1 MLQEGNRI
9 AYIDL
14 AKGFC
19 IVLVVLFHAKGV
31 FNVHDVSDAFLASF
45 RLPLY
50 FFLSGLFFKE
60 YGGFS
65 RFFIKKV
72 NRLLAPF
79 FFFYICFSVCLPN
92 LLHAV
97 FGVHFDTVVG
107 WPSLWAFLWPGQY
120 PNIPIWF
127 LWCLFLMNILFW
139 VIYTLSNRYSNQWSI
154 GVLVLLCVVCGFIG
168 SWLMDSQPTD
178 YGNVFKALQSM
189 PFFCFGYLL
198 KHYNGL
204 QRIQVM
210 SRLSVLFSTLI
221 FLGLT
226 LFFTFYYP
234 LYFTT
239 GITGTLFILLLA
251 RFFGRLPF
259 FSYVGRYSIMLLL
272 THGLLIRVLTP
283 LCFRLSEKTGPEIAV
298 LLLFLIVLMSYYL
311 LIPLMRRFLPYVTAQ
326 KPLFR
331 E

>member
-1 MLQEGNRI
+1 MMLQEDNRI

-19 IVLVVLFHAKGV
+19 IVLVVLFHTKGV
-31 FNVHDVSDAFLASF
+31 LDVHYASDAFLASF

-50 FFLSGLFFKE
+50 FFLSGLFFKD

-65 RFFIKKV
+65 RFFIKKI
-72 NRLLAPF
+72 NRLLVPF
-79 FFFYICFSVCLPN
+79 FCFYLCFSVCLPN
-92 LLHAV
+92 MLHYV
-97 FGVHFDTVVG
+97 FGIHFDTVVG

-127 LWCLFLMNILFW
+127 LWCLFLMNVLFW
-139 VIYTLSNRYSNQWSI
+139 IIYTVSNRYGGQWLLI
-154 GVLVLLCVVCGFIG
+154 LLCMVCGFIG
-168 SWLMDSQPTD
+168 SQLTDSYSTD
-178 YGNVFKALQSM
+178 FGNVFKAFQSM

-204 QRIQVM
+204 QRLQAM
-210 SRLSVLFSTLI
+210 SQLSVLCSTLL
-221 FLGLT
+221 FLGFT

-234 LYFTT
+234 LYFTA

-251 RFFGRLPF
+251 RLIGRLPF

-283 LCFRLSEKTGPEIAV
+283 LCLRLSERVGDETATF
-298 LLLFLIVLMSYYL
+298 LLFIIVLMSYYL
-311 LIPLMRRFLPYVTAQ
+311 LIPLMRRFLPCMTAQ
-326 KPLFR
+326 QPLFR